1 MRRFLVV
8 VQAPVVLA
16 VALALPASAH
26 SRQHELPAAATC
38 DISIE
43 VTAKRAAV
51 RDEARADAPIVTGV
65 KKGDIL
71 QSCTIAIGRGEPY
84 FKCGAEHYDW
94 YLVSTGTPKSGYLPV
109 TSARKL

>member
-1 MRRFLVV
+1 M
-8 VQAPVVLA
+8 
-16 VALALPASAH
+16 
-26 SRQHELPAAATC
+26 TY
-38 DISIE
+38 IE

-71 QSCTIAIGRGEPY
+71 QSCTIAVGRGEPY

-109 TSARKL
+109 TCARKLCPPHADPPPDMRRL